1 MLCGL
6 ELSPGLQ
13 GKSASIC
20 LSIDGRVKKW
30 IVYPHPYLQVQGELI
45 PTLTISQVYKYLGV
59 NISPQSTK
67 ATVADTLKQGL
78 SNISKAPL
86 KPQQRLYTANC
97 HLVPKLLHQLTLTP
111 SSAKYLKWLDLTM
124 QSAVR
129 SWLTLPKDTSTTFF
143 HAKAVDGGLNLPLL
157 EHEIPLLNQARA
169 ARMADSNGSTLSPQG
184 KADYPKWLCC
194 GNTAGSEGCVST
206 TTESLVQWT
215 RTGDSPTCT
224 RTTSVGNF
232 GGYDT

>member
-20 LSIDGRVKKW
+20 LSIDGRAKKW

-45 PTLTISQVYKYLGV
+45 PTLTISQVYKYLGI

-67 ATVADTLKQGL
+67 ATVPNTLKQGL

-86 KPQQRLYTANC
+86 KPQQRLNTANC

-111 SSAKYLKWLDLTM
+111 SSAKYLKRLDLTM
-124 QSAVR
+124 RSAVR
-129 SWLTLPKDTSTTFF
+129 SWLKLPKDTSTTFF
-143 HAKAVDGGLNLPLL
+143 HAKAVDSGLNLPLL
-157 EHEIPLLNQARA
+157 EHEIPLLNQAKA
-169 ARMADSNGSTLSPQG
+169 ARMADSTNPVVRAMLETP
-184 KADYPKWLCC
+184 A
-194 GNTAGSEGCVST
+194 A
-206 TTESLVQWT
+206 
-215 RTGDSPTCT
+215 R
-224 RTTSVGNF
+224 
-232 GGYDT
+232 

>member
-1 MLCGL
+1 MAERRSGSC
-6 ELSPGLQ
+6 
-13 GKSASIC
+13 I
-20 LSIDGRVKKW
+20 
-30 IVYPHPYLQVQGELI
+30 HTPYLQVQGELI
-45 PTLTISQVYKYLGV
+45 PTLTISQVYKYLGI

-97 HLVPKLLHQLTLTP
+97 HLFPSYSTSLP

-129 SWLTLPKDTSTTFF
+129 SWLKLSKDTSTTFF

-169 ARMADSNGSTLSPQG
+169 ARMADSTNPVVRAMLETP
-184 KADYPKWLCC
+184 A
-194 GNTAGSEGCVST
+194 A
-206 TTESLVQWT
+206 
-215 RTGDSPTCT
+215 R
-224 RTTSVGNF
+224 
-232 GGYDT
+232 

>member
-20 LSIDGRVKKW
+20 LSIDGRAKKW

-45 PTLTISQVYKYLGV
+45 PTLTITQVYKYLGV

-67 ATVADTLKQGL
+67 ATVPDTLKQGL

-86 KPQQRLYTANC
+86 KPQQRLYAANC

-124 QSAVR
+124 RSAVR
-129 SWLTLPKDTSTTFF
+129 SWLKLPKDTSTTFF
-143 HAKAVDGGLNLPLL
+143 HAKAVDSGLNLPLL

-169 ARMADSNGSTLSPQG
+169 ARMADSTNPVVRAMLETP
-184 KADYPKWLCC
+184 A
-194 GNTAGSEGCVST
+194 A
-206 TTESLVQWT
+206 
-215 RTGDSPTCT
+215 R
-224 RTTSVGNF
+224 
-232 GGYDT
+232 